1 MEILAIILG
10 LFAGGG
16 DKSVDPTSIVAKQLI
31 KGVYDERRVETVA
44 TFKEEYPTYKLD

>member
-31 KGVYDERRVETVA
+31 KGVYDERRVQTLA
-44 TFKEEYPTYKLD
+44 PIKEKYPTYKLD

>member
-1 MEILAIILG
+1 MEILAVIFG

-31 KGVYDERRVETVA
+31 KGVYDERRVQT
-44 TFKEEYPTYKLD
+44 